1 MRLPSVDYRVLSV
14 DSRSGHYHI
23 RLLSVDYQGFCSYLA
38 HILSVWDDLNCDW
51 LLASEG
57 ICVTMAGN
65 QEARSLNLQTFGA
78 QIHPVNTML
87 LISCSYLIGLR
98 LSKLWPTPRI
108 RGYLCDHGWRPW
120 GSISKPLNFRCSD
133 RVVKIILLIS
143 RSYEHRKFEGFVIK
157 PQGHW
162 PWSHR

>member
-23 RLLSVDYQGFCSYLA
+23 RLLSVDYRGFCSYLA

-65 QEARSLNLQTFGA
+65 QEARSRNLQTFGA
-78 QIHPVNTML
+78 QIHAVNTML

-108 RGYLCDHGWRPW
+108 RGYLCDYGWRPR
-120 GSISKPLNFRCSD
+120 GSISKTSKFRCSYERD
-133 RVVKIILLIS
+133 MSKIIFTTLS
-143 RSYEHRKFEGFVIK
+143 EHRKFEGFEIE
-157 PQGHW
+157 PQGRQ